1 MPHCVLEYSDNVADR
16 PDLRQVLHD
25 VHDSL
30 MASGL
35 FTSGDI
41 KSRAV
46 EHHTYMVGDG
56 APDRT
61 FVTLDI
67 QVLSGKDDQ
76 VKARLAQA
84 ALAVLERHYPQSLAR
99 TRCSLTVQIT
109 DIHALS
115 YSRTRTY
122 DA

>member
-1 MPHCVLEYSDNVADR
+1 MPHCILEYSDNVADR
-16 PDLRQVLHD
+16 PDLQQVLQD
-25 VHDSL
+25 VHDGL

-41 KSRAV
+41 KSRAI
-46 EHHTYMVGDG
+46 EHHTYLVGDG

-76 VKARLAQA
+76 VKTRLARG
-84 ALAVLERHYPQSLAR
+84 ALEILERHYPQTLAR

-109 DIHALS
+109 DIHAPS

-122 DA
+122 DS